1 MTHCEQNSDAAP
13 HAETIIS
20 RHVRDL
26 FRLLPRLSGFRVG
39 LDLNVEDVFAGT
51 PPHGTSTRALYPV
64 VMQAIVELA
73 ECHPEAAQLMCGR
86 TFARRLH

>member
-1 MTHCEQNSDAAP
+1 MTNCEQNSDTAP
-13 HAETIIS
+13 RAEAIIC

-39 LDLNVEDVFAGT
+39 SDLNVADIFAS
-51 PPHGTSTRALYPV
+51 TSPDCTSSRALYPV

-73 ECHPEAAQLMCGR
+73 ECHPEAVQLMRGR
-86 TFARRLH
+86 TFARSVH